1 MTFLKIPLP
10 SSPLLPPVE
19 PAPTRPPQ
27 PNDDPGLYD
36 GLGDGTSSGNQLAQV
51 TTIDQ
56 MAQIGGGTA
65 LGTIE
70 AMYNEEA
77 SSPLG
82 GSNG

>member
-27 PNDDPGLYD
+27 PDDPGFYD
-36 GLGDGTSSGNQLAQV
+36 GLGDGTNSDNQLAQV

-65 LGTIE
+65 L
-70 AMYNEEA
+70 
-77 SSPLG
+77 
-82 GSNG
+82 